1 MHLSSHLSFSN
12 MYLLRAALQRYP
24 SCTQEVLLQFRT
36 WLLSTCL
43 RLYCSCSS
51 MSTRSKVH
59 VAYLRS
65 TVGYMRKHA
74 QCIEVEV
81 EEGCS
86 LEVLHASLVRLCA
99 SENSRTCTNI
109 VLHGESRVSPATPR
123 NQNNSTT
130 IVQRKSRADVIYSV
144 FLFKTCWHD

>member
-1 MHLSSHLSFSN
+1 MCAAVMITFRSATCTCYEQHCKGTRRAPTRCSCNFEHGSFR
-12 MYLLRAALQRYP
+12 RACA
-24 SCTQEVLLQFRT
+24 CTRGT
-36 WLLSTCL
+36 
-43 RLYCSCSS
+43 CSCSS

-123 NQNNSTT
+123 NTQEPK
-130 IVQRKSRADVIYSV
+130 QQ
-144 FLFKTCWHD
+144 HDHSAT